1 FYCLMVLIQFVYLL
15 VFNFRLLIFKPKEK
29 VAQLLPLSI
38 IICARNEEDNL
49 FHHLP
54 KILEQDYPEF
64 EVIVVNDQSIDDSKH
79 ILHAYRERYPMIK
92 IIELERNKHRKF

>member
-1 FYCLMVLIQFVYLL
+1 MGFLPEIRFDFVGIVFLIFVTMVAVQLFYLFIFHL
-15 VFNFRLLIFKPKEK
+15 RLLIFKPKAYLEK
-29 VAQLLPLSI
+29 WIPLTV

-64 EVIVVNDQSIDDSKH
+64 
-79 ILHAYRERYPMIK
+79 
-92 IIELERNKHRKF
+92 